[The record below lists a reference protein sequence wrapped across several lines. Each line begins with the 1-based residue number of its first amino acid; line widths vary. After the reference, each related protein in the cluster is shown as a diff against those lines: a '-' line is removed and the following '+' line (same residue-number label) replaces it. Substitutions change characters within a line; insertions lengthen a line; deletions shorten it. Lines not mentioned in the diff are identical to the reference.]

1 MKRIKILDCTQVRSD
16 LPLFEGRCSDNGD
29 KLQLVEFGTA
39 CEACRVFH
47 NDGLKK
53 GILIGIVAACIGITT
68 TWALNKIITSDLDNQ
83 KDED

>member
-29 KLQLVEFGTA
+29 KLQLVDFGTA
-39 CEACRVFH
+39 REACRVFY

-53 GILIGIVAACIGITT
+53 GILIGIATGLVGIATAWT
-68 TWALNKIITSDLDNQ
+68 LGKIVSPND
-83 KDED
+83 KEED